1 MNKIL
6 KIGLLELA
14 NLAIFI
20 LGGTSGLIHPMCYAY
35 VGALLPLLFALVYL
49 PLLLYFDVLFIQFLD
64 TKQLDIELYRRI
76 RIHRHLNLW
85 FTTHAFISNC
95 SVC

>member
-20 LGGTSGLIHPMCYAY
+20 LGGTSGLIHPICYAY
-35 VGALLPLLFALVYL
+35 VGAAASAVCTRISASVALF
-49 PLLLYFDVLFIQFLD
+49 
-64 TKQLDIELYRRI
+64 
-76 RIHRHLNLW
+76 
-85 FTTHAFISNC
+85 
-95 SVC
+95 